1 MKLIINSLSSFK
13 NYDGEIGIILYDK
26 ADSSTNHFYNSDG
39 SHMIVLKDALD
50 DVQENDLREELLENK
65 NLLQLASDNDIVTVW
80 DYNFTEYLNYIKSYN

>member
-26 ADSSTNHFYNSDG
+26 ADSSTNHFYTSDG
-39 SHMIVLKDALD
+39 SHRVIMKDALD
-50 DVQENDLREELLENK
+50 DVQENHLREELLENN
-65 NLLQLASDNDIVTVW
+65 NLLQLASDNNIVTVW